1 MAVSRAYSLREVAAS
16 DLSGGINKV
25 LRPEL
30 LYKTYRIRLLSKL
43 QMDVYYLKVLILIN
57 SATGTIGIT
66 LYDGQAFLKK
76 EEMDLRALKLDK
88 QWLDKQGA

>member
-1 MAVSRAYSLREVAAS
+1 MAAS
-16 DLSGGINKV
+16 DLSGGINEV

-57 SATGTIGIT
+57 TATGTIGIT

>member
-1 MAVSRAYSLREVAAS
+1 MAAS

-57 SATGTIGIT
+57 TATGTIGIT

>member
-1 MAVSRAYSLREVAAS
+1 
-16 DLSGGINKV
+16 
-25 LRPEL
+25 
-30 LYKTYRIRLLSKL
+30 
-43 QMDVYYLKVLILIN
+43 MDVYYLKVLILIN
-57 SATGTIGIT
+57 TATGTIGIT